1 MYQIPLCQI
10 AISGELSYHGGPYE
24 SSTLYP
30 DFLYLSDEVK
40 PRWIRCIRVTWYAM
54 STVHEQRVNAKHDG
68 AFCKGEIEEAVKDLP
83 RTKLATLT
91 SSR

>member
-40 PRWIRCIRVTWYAM
+40 PRWIRCIRVNMVRYEY
-54 STVHEQRVNAKHDG
+54 ST
-68 AFCKGEIEEAVKDLP
+68 
-83 RTKLATLT
+83 
-91 SSR
+91 